1 MFSDS
6 LLEFKILQ
14 VEDGQME
21 DGFYRLK
28 GIWYKYYSQGYI
40 SMQCAVKTNLTE
52 TGSWSRPSQVRD
64 FQRWDEV
71 NTKTKAGQDWV
82 KTKSPTMHEAL
93 A

>member
-52 TGSWSRPSQVRD
+52 TGSWSRPECIVTESSPRLSEMRWSQY
-64 FQRWDEV
+64 
-71 NTKTKAGQDWV
+71 
-82 KTKSPTMHEAL
+82 
-93 A
+93 